1 MTWPQRKLKLSPH
14 SSNDIHQVPE
24 GNIKIKR
31 NEKRKKREIA
41 EILKYPTTW
50 NINTISLND

>member
-1 MTWPQRKLKLSPH
+1 MTDSQRKLKLSPH
-14 SSNDIHQVPE
+14 SSNDIDQVPE
-24 GNIKIKR
+24 GNIKIKK
-31 NEKRKKREIA
+31 NEKNKREKA